1 MTKKRTYTL
10 TSAQPPVL
18 FQVALP
24 YYPDPNLIL
33 MIIPCQ
39 DDKEHPFILCA
50 RAWIMLIFPT
60 EYAVV
65 RVEVGHVVFAME
77 ICVAQYLHSLSPRC
91 PVAVMMPRML
101 HPMALGPLLWQCIVL
116 VSPLHSKALIDVLHI
131 SHLLS

>member
-24 YYPDPNLIL
+24 YYPDPNLIP

-39 DDKEHPFILCA
+39 NDKEHPFILCA
-50 RAWIMLIFPT
+50 RAQIVLIFPM

-65 RVEVGHVVFAME
+65 QAEVGHMVFAME
-77 ICVAQYLHSLSPRC
+77 ISV
-91 PVAVMMPRML
+91 V
-101 HPMALGPLLWQCIVL
+101 
-116 VSPLHSKALIDVLHI
+116 
-131 SHLLS
+131 